1 MIKNAK
7 RGIVLLLILTNIIL
21 IAAIFVITKGDNQP
35 AYDSSSVFER
45 IQQIQELS
53 LVQYNYTGVVGFKDN
68 KTLADIDIPFTKKFF
83 LVKFDGLIKAGIN
96 LEEIKLDIDQE
107 TNSASVT
114 LPAATIM
121 QNSIDEKSLTVYDQS
136 MNILNPI
143 KIEDYNNAIS
153 DEKDLMEKKAIE
165 KGILEQSDTQAKL
178 LLTSLLTEL
187 GFETINIK

>member
-1 MIKNAK
+1 MIKNTK
-7 RGIVLLLILTNIIL
+7 RGIVLLLLLTNIIL
-21 IAAIFVITKGDNQP
+21 IAAIFVITKGDDQP

-68 KTLADIDIPFTKKFF
+68 KTLADIDIPFTKKYF

-96 LEEIKLDIDQE
+96 LEEIKLDIDE
-107 TNSASVT
+107 KTNSASVT
-114 LPAATIM
+114 LPKATIM

-143 KIEDYNNAIS
+143 KIEDYNNAIA
-153 DEKDLMEKKAIE
+153 DEKDMMEKKAIE
-165 KGILEQSDTQAKL
+165 KGILEQSNTQAKL